1 MDKQDSVQRFLELI
15 RRSHRGKFKIY
26 IGMSAGVGKTYRM
39 LQEAHQLLEA
49 GVDVRI
55 GYIETHGRPD
65 TEALLEGLP
74 VVPLRKLFYKGKEL
88 EEMDTQAII
97 NLHPEIV
104 IVDELAHTNIEG
116 SENPK
121 RWQDVMQ
128 ILDAGIS
135 VISAVNIQHIEGL
148 NEVVEEITGIEIRE
162 RVPDSVLAMAD
173 EVVNIDLTADE
184 LIERLKAGKIYRPDK
199 IAAALGNF
207 FTQDNLLQLREL
219 ALKEVPGAAVTDI
232 DLELEKGIYVYQ
244 IELYQGGYE
253 YDLVLNAKDGARIS
267 LKSEKDDWDENGGWV
282 HHTGRNPVTTE
293 QTQAKAQEKPTQQ
306 NGASSYIGVA
316 KAKEIVLQKVPGAT
330 ITKIEL
336 ERDDGRVAYEGEA
349 QKGKVEYEF
358 DIDAYTGAI
367 LSWEEEQSHH
377 SGSGTQPAGKVI
389 GIKQVKAILEKKM
402 PGAIIVDLD
411 MDTVNGRLLY
421 EGEVRKSGT
430 EYDFEIDATT
440 GTILKWEAEPA
451 DRD

>member
-1 MDKQDSVQRFLELI
+1 MKKNRKILAVAGAAVLVIAIGTASVLGVSAHAKNTAKETALKYLPADAQLVAQETEDDRYEFKFHSAERKEKYEI
-15 RRSHRGKFKIY
+15 EIGK
-26 IGMSAGVGKTYRM
+26 KT
-39 LQEAHQLLEA
+39 
-49 GVDVRI
+49 
-55 GYIETHGRPD
+55 
-65 TEALLEGLP
+65 
-74 VVPLRKLFYKGKEL
+74 KEL
-88 EEMDTQAII
+88 AEWKSQADASDGSKSVKLTQQDVEKIVSDELSSAKVDGAKMTKTQLVEEDGFQVYEVAFQSSKCRGSYDI
-97 NLHPEIV
+97 HPESGLILEREIKIGAPIV
-104 IVDELAHTNIEG
+104 IPLTSTPAEG
-116 SENPK
+116 AAGATAGSTQ
-121 RWQDVMQ
+121 QDGA
-128 ILDAGIS
+128 ILS
-135 VISAVNIQHIEGL
+135 VE
-148 NEVVEEITGIEIRE
+148 
-162 RVPDSVLAMAD
+162 
-173 EVVNIDLTADE
+173 
-184 LIERLKAGKIYRPDK
+184 KA
-199 IAAALGNF
+199 
-207 FTQDNLLQLREL
+207 REL

-411 MDTVNGRLLY
+411 MDPVNGRLLY

>member
-1 MDKQDSVQRFLELI
+1 M
-15 RRSHRGKFKIY
+15 
-26 IGMSAGVGKTYRM
+26 
-39 LQEAHQLLEA
+39 
-49 GVDVRI
+49 
-55 GYIETHGRPD
+55 
-65 TEALLEGLP
+65 
-74 VVPLRKLFYKGKEL
+74 
-88 EEMDTQAII
+88 
-97 NLHPEIV
+97 
-104 IVDELAHTNIEG
+104 
-116 SENPK
+116 
-121 RWQDVMQ
+121 
-128 ILDAGIS
+128 
-135 VISAVNIQHIEGL
+135 
-148 NEVVEEITGIEIRE
+148 
-162 RVPDSVLAMAD
+162 
-173 EVVNIDLTADE
+173 
-184 LIERLKAGKIYRPDK
+184 
-199 IAAALGNF
+199 
-207 FTQDNLLQLREL
+207 
-219 ALKEVPGAAVTDI
+219 
-232 DLELEKGIYVYQ
+232 ELEKGIYVYQ